1 MREGLLIVL
10 EGVDGAGTTTQTA
23 RLCDALRPSLPVQAT
38 REPSTGPIGALL
50 RQALSGRWVTPSP
63 DGPRAPGWVA
73 QALLFAA
80 DREDHLEAEVL
91 PLLAQ
96 GVTVVSDRYY
106 HSSVAYQS
114 LVAGRAPDAIPWIRE
129 LNKHAR
135 RPDLTFVLD
144 VPATVAEQR
153 RRARGGK
160 ELFDDSALQLRLTDF
175 YAQLEAHFPGE
186 PIVHV
191 AGDRSA
197 DVVAK
202 DIHSAVQ
209 VALARRV

>member
-1 MREGLLIVL
+1 MREGLFIVI

-23 RLCDALRPSLPVQAT
+23 RLCDALRPTVPVQAT

-50 RQALSGRWVTPSP
+50 RQAISGRWVTPSRV
-63 DGPRAPGWVA
+63 GPLAPGWVT

-80 DREDHLEAEVL
+80 DRQDHLEAEVL
-91 PLLAQ
+91 PLLTD

-135 RPDLTFVLD
+135 KPDLTIVLD

-153 RRARGGK
+153 RRVRGGR
-160 ELFDDSALQLRLTDF
+160 ELYDESELQLRLTDF

-186 PIVHV
+186 PIIHI
-191 AGDRSA
+191 AGDNTPDA
-197 DVVAK
+197 IAAE
-202 DIHSAVQ
+202 IHAAVKE
-209 VALARRV
+209 ALARRS